1 MNTGDHHNIS
11 AYILAGGQSR
21 RFGEDKAL
29 VTYRGRPLIAHVW
42 GEISGCIELV
52 SIVAKPDSPYHAM
65 GYTVVDDVLP
75 GQSPLIGIYTGLLDS
90 KTDWV
95 FFTACDMPFVKSRII
110 NQMISVLNKDADG
123 AEIIVPVSPQGLE
136 PLAALY
142 HRSLVHVLSDQ
153 KNTLPLQT
161 FIRSRKYVPVYF
173 ESVKPFTNVN
183 TKEQFDRIDR

>member
-1 MNTGDHHNIS
+1 MDTNEHQNIS

-29 VTYRGRPLIAHVW
+29 VSHKGRPLIAHVW
-42 GEISGCIELV
+42 EAITGCFELV
-52 SIVAKPDSPYHAM
+52 SIVAKPGSPYRSL
-65 GYTVVDDVLP
+65 GYPVVDDILP

-90 KTDWV
+90 ETDWV
-95 FFTACDMPFVKSRII
+95 FFTACDMPFLTCKMIHK
-110 NQMISVLNKDADG
+110 MISVLDKEGDD

-161 FIRSRKYVPVYF
+161 FIRSRKYIPVYF
-173 ESVKPFTNVN
+173 ETVKPFTNVN

>member
-29 VTYRGRPLIAHVW
+29 VTYRGRPLITHVW
-42 GEISGCIELV
+42 EVITECFELV
-52 SIVAKPDSPYHAM
+52 SIVAKPGSPYYSL
-65 GYTVVDDVLP
+65 GYSVVDDVLP
-75 GQSPLIGIYTGLLDS
+75 GQSPLIGIYTGLVDS
-90 KTDWV
+90 KTDWA
-95 FFTACDMPFVKSRII
+95 FFTACDMPFVTCKTIS
-110 NQMISVLNKDADG
+110 QMISVLDKDCDG
-123 AEIIVPVSPQGLE
+123 AEIIVPVSPHGLE
-136 PLAALY
+136 PMAALY